1 MATPLDKLRPEPV
14 IETVHRLRERVGAR
28 FPGRGVDRVA
38 GELVVLVEEV
48 AASPVTSR
56 NRVYA
61 ARFVSQ
67 VLIAIV
73 LVAAGFLFVTAVR
86 DAVADGPDRGF
97 EWLPLVENAIN
108 DLVFAAIAVWFLHSV
123 PERLQRHRALQL
135 LHRMRSMA
143 HIIDMHQLT
152 KDPERLRGSFR
163 PTDKSAAPMGL
174 TPDELEHY
182 LDYCSEMLSLVS
194 KTAALCA
201 EESQDA
207 VVLDTVSTIETLTV
221 GMSRKIWQK
230 IEVLNATRRELEDPE
245 PHAGPLPA

>member
-1 MATPLDKLRPEPV
+1 MATSLEKLRAEPV
-14 IETVHRLRERVGAR
+14 LETVHRLQERVAAR
-28 FPGRGVDRVA
+28 FPSRGLTHVA
-38 GELVVLVEEV
+38 GELVALVEEV

-56 NRVYA
+56 GRLHAV
-61 ARFVSQ
+61 RFVAQ
-67 VLIAIV
+67 VLIAVV
-73 LVAAGFLFVTAVR
+73 LAAAGYLFITAVR
-86 DAVADGPDRGF
+86 DAVADGPDQGF

-108 DLVFAAIAVWFLHSV
+108 DLVFASIAIWFLHSM
-123 PERLQRHRALQL
+123 PERLQRQQALAL

-152 KDPERLRGSFR
+152 KDPERLRASFE
-163 PTDKSAAPMGL
+163 PTDKSPAPMAL
-174 TPDELEHY
+174 TPAELEHY

-230 IEVLNATRRELEDPE
+230 IEILNATRRELEQEQP
-245 PHAGPLPA
+245 GTRPA

>member
-1 MATPLDKLRPEPV
+1 MATSLDKLRAEPV
-14 IETVHRLRERVGAR
+14 LDTVHRVHERVGAR
-28 FPGRGVDRVA
+28 FPGRGLHRVA
-38 GELVVLVEEV
+38 GELERLVQEV
-48 AASPVTSR
+48 ADSPVTSR
-56 NRVYA
+56 NRLHA

-67 VLIAIV
+67 VLIAV
-73 LVAAGFLFVTAVR
+73 VVAAVGFLFINAVR
-86 DAVADGPDRGF
+86 DALADGPDRGF
-97 EWLPLVENAIN
+97 EWLPLVENAVN
-108 DLVFAAIAVWFLHSV
+108 DLVFASIAIWFLHSV
-123 PERLQRHRALQL
+123 PERLQRHRTLQL

-152 KDPERLRGSFR
+152 KDPERLRASFQ
-163 PTDKSAAPMGL
+163 PTDKSPAPMAL

-207 VVLDTVSTIETLTV
+207 VVLDTVSTIETLTL

-230 IEVLNATRRELEDPE
+230 IAVLNQTRRELAQEAE
-245 PHAGPLPA
+245 PGPLPA